1 MAGGRRSS
9 GILGGRD
16 SRSIMTDFLTK
27 VQTVV
32 QTTEQ
37 PPAGGVGGWACQE
50 GVVLDRGPFSFSR
63 HECLQEPYSDDHPRQ
78 VELKCAQMGN
88 TTRAILRAFWCALF
102 MPFVGIL
109 YLFPSSKGS
118 GDFSRTRVGPLVD
131 RNPET
136 LGKWVVDTDSIGL
149 KRVRGMNL
157 LFRGT
162 KSTEGLR
169 SDPVDFVIYDEF
181 DLFPAGIDAVARER
195 MAHSDHKWEHFLS
208 NPTLPDFGIDR
219 LYQLTDQRRWLL
231 KCPAC
236 GGWTDPVEEWEAAA
250 SPRERGVPDLL
261 WERSDGTVALRCM
274 RCRDGVLHPAKGEW
288 VARKPGV
295 TDWRGYQYSQLFSQ
309 YVTPAEILSQYR
321 TTLSMSAFYNYKLG
335 LAYVEADCRISREEV
350 LALCGS
356 HGIAA
361 SDPGPCCMGVDQGK
375 GLHAVI
381 GRRDG
386 TIKHIGEYRDFEE
399 LDGLMAQFSVSRCVI
414 DGMPETRKAREFAA
428 RFPGRVFLNWY
439 SPHQKGAYAWNEEK
453 WQVSVNRTESM
464 DAAHEA
470 LIGKRLV
477 LPRRCGPVEEFA
489 AHCANTAKKL
499 EEDEETGSKTY
510 TWVKLGPD
518 HYRHALNYWGI
529 AADFASNSFYAGM
542 NLQ

>member
-1 MAGGRRSS
+1 MA
-9 GILGGRD
+9 
-16 SRSIMTDFLTK
+16 DFLTK

-32 QTTEQ
+32 PTTEQ
-37 PPAGGVGGWACQE
+37 APPGGVGEWACQK

-63 HECLQEPYSDDHPRQ
+63 HECLQGPYGDDHPRQ

-88 TTRAILRAFWCALF
+88 TTRAILRAFWSALY
-102 MPFVGIL
+102 MTFVGVL

-118 GDFSRTRVGPLVD
+118 GDFSRSRVGPLVD
-131 RNPET
+131 RNPDT
-136 LGKWVVDTDSIGL
+136 LGKWVQDTDSVGL
-149 KRVRGMNL
+149 KRVRGKNL

-181 DLFPAGIDAVARER
+181 DLFPVGIDAVARER

-231 KCPAC
+231 KCPRC
-236 GGWTDPVEEWEAAA
+236 GQWTDPVGEWEAAA

-261 WERSDGTVALRCM
+261 WERPDGTVVLRCL
-274 RCRDGVLHPAKGEW
+274 RCRDGVLHPASGEW

-309 YVTPAEILSQYR
+309 YVTPGEILSQYR
-321 TTLSMSAFYNYKLG
+321 TTLNMGAFYNYKLG
-335 LAYVEADCRISREEV
+335 IAYVEAEHRITREEV

-356 HGIAA
+356 HGLAA
-361 SDPGPCCMGVDQGK
+361 ADPGPCCMGIDQGT
-375 GLHAVI
+375 GLHVVI

-386 TIKHIGEYRDFEE
+386 TIVHLGEYRDFEE
-399 LDGLMAQFSVSRCVI
+399 LDRLLEAFGVSRCVI

-439 SPHQKGAYAWNEEK
+439 SPYQRGAYAWNEK
-453 WQVSVNRTESM
+453 DMRVSVNRTESM
-464 DAAHEA
+464 DAAHDA
-470 LIGKRLV
+470 LTGRRIV
-477 LPRRCGPVEEFA
+477 LPRQCGPVEAFA
-489 AHCANTAKKL
+489 THAANTAKKL
-499 EEDEETGSKTY
+499 EEDDETGSKTY

-518 HYRHALNYWGI
+518 HYRHAFNYWCI
-529 AADFASNSFYAGM
+529 AADYASNSFYAGT